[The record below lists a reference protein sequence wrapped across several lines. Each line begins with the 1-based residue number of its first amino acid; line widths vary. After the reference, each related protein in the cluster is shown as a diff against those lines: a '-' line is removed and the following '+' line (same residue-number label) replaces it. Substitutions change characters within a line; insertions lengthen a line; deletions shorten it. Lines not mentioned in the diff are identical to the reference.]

1 MGAELSNIKLTAEEE
16 AECKRKGRESVE
28 RHLTRCR
35 RPETEKHHQQQKTA
49 YTERCSAEEGS
60 ERTTDLST
68 TNELLP
74 IPADNFDAFID
85 FLTRTLPRGS
95 RLRYR
100 ISPEQETKLS
110 STLTT
115 ALIVERF
122 NNFQSHSAASVT
134 TAATAPDTA
143 VSTHGTTPSCEASSD
158 DTSGIEEEESLV
170 PKGVEKGMNTGK
182 LQVNSDKGFT
192 AQELDSRTPLT
203 QERGTKRKAASEGG
217 LKDLDGVHPA
227 RWRLIGKATNGHRR

>member
-16 AECKRKGRESVE
+16 ADCKRKG
-28 RHLTRCR
+28 
-35 RPETEKHHQQQKTA
+35 P
-49 YTERCSAEEGS
+49 EEGS

-95 RLRYR
+95 RLGYR

-170 PKGVEKGMNTGK
+170 PKGVEKSMNTGK

-217 LKDLDGVHPA
+217 LKDLDDYKSAPDKMA
-227 RWRLIGKATNGHRR
+227 RHVGQDSNSVLIDAISNVSAEPEAGTR